1 MKRVVEIELSEIDEK
16 AFSHKF
22 TAELQ
27 QFTLESTLRGVVN
40 GARDEFVRN
49 ARAAALENGTVL
61 TLPDEVIL
69 ATYVLPDA
77 DARKA
82 AAEAKRAAEQAE
94 HEAAAKRGPL
104 TARQLRLGLVD
115 NGFSLAQVEAAIN
128 AMPEGIDKEK
138 AKIEWQHAGEF
149 QRDHPLL
156 VTIATQL
163 GISAQQFETMWVE
176 ALKL

>member
-1 MKRVVEIELSEIDEK
+1 MKRVVEIELNEIDEK

-22 TAELQ
+22 TTELQ

-49 ARAAALENGTVL
+49 ARAAALESGTVL

-82 AAEAKRAAEQAE
+82 AAEAKLAAERAE

-104 TARQLRLGLVD
+104 TSRQLRLGLVD
-115 NGFSLAQVEAAIN
+115 NGFSLAQVEAAIE
-128 AMPEGIDKEK
+128 ALPDGADKEK
-138 AKIEWQHAGEF
+138 ARIEWQYAGEF
-149 QRDHPLL
+149 KRDHPLL
-156 VTIATQL
+156 MNIAAQL
-163 GISAQQFETMWVE
+163 GISTEQFETMWTE
-176 ALKL
+176 AQKL